1 MRSSFVSCV
10 AVASVPPS
18 LVSLVSLVSL
28 TFLAACGEERL
39 PVRFELPREGA
50 IGTPFLAT
58 PWPSDVMITPGGT
71 IDLARVPNP
80 YDSSSLEDVLRVFA
94 TNTAYPATG
103 TLYFQ
108 VDGGI
113 DEKTL
118 PQTPGASLATGS
130 AMFLVEVATLRRVP
144 IVWRHYPE
152 ATSFLPAGTVAVQ
165 PLLGAVPRGRF
176 ALVVTSNAR
185 HASGPALGPSEE
197 LLAILTCDRVA
208 LAALPAEARKV
219 DCAPYAQLLDDL
231 ALPAQ
236 STALVQMV
244 TPLDA
249 TSGLVR
255 AAQMVRSLPAPALTR
270 LVRRDG
276 SPSGEYRVIE
286 GTASI
291 AQLQAGEA
299 PYDVLDRD
307 DFVDGGFVLDD
318 EGKPI
323 VQRFEEVDFTLTIPN
338 RTMPADGYCTIING
352 HGTGGDLNSG
362 LGDGPGAE
370 AFQAAQAGC
379 ALLTTSEP
387 LHFGREGYVEGQEE
401 ILTFNFFN
409 PVAGRDN
416 WRQSAIEKVQLVSLA
431 ASGLVVPA
439 NVAGTVQD
447 VRLDPA
453 RVSYFGHS
461 QGGITGALFVAVED
475 RIQGAFLSG
484 AGAGFQASLVEK
496 VEPVAIK
503 DAIKVVIGIPRES
516 DDDIDVFH
524 PVIALLQSWVDP
536 ADPINYGSL
545 WRDRQGKVPHL
556 VATSGLLDTFTPA
569 SCHAGLAASFGM
581 PLALPIVQELPVLA
595 LLGVPAGA
603 AVLEG
608 NLLTVDGAPLTAG
621 LLQYPDDGHFAVF
634 ENPAAQRAMRTFFTT
649 LQAGVPSVRVE

>member
-1 MRSSFVSCV
+1 MRSRVLPLV
-10 AVASVPPS
+10 VVVASS
-18 LVSLVSLVSL
+18 L
-28 TFLAACGEERL
+28 ACVEERL

-50 IGTPFLAT
+50 LGVPFLAT
-58 PWPSDVMITPGGT
+58 PWPSDVMITSTGT
-71 IDLARVPNP
+71 LDLSRIPNP
-80 YDSSSLEDVLRVFA
+80 YGSDSLEDVLSVFA

-108 VDGGI
+108 IEGGV

-118 PQTPGASLATGS
+118 PQTPAASLANGS
-130 AMFLVEVATLRRVP
+130 AMFLVETTTLRKVP

-152 ATSFLPAGTVAVQ
+152 ATSFLPAGAVAVQ
-165 PLLGAVPRGRF
+165 PLLGAVPKGRF

-185 HASGPALGPSEE
+185 HASGPALGPSPE
-197 LLAILTCDRVA
+197 LLALLRCDQA
-208 LAALPAEARKV
+208 TLDALPPEARRV
-219 DCAPYAQLLDDL
+219 DCAPYAQLIDDL
-231 ALPAQ
+231 DLPAD
-236 STALVQMV
+236 SAALVQMV

-249 TSGLVR
+249 TGGLVR
-255 AAQMVRSLPAPALTR
+255 ANDVVRALPPPTVTR
-270 LVRRDG
+270 LARRAG
-276 SPSGEYRVIE
+276 SPSGAYIVIE
-286 GTASI
+286 GTAAI

-299 PYDVLDRD
+299 PYDTLDRP

-318 EGKPI
+318 EGNPI
-323 VQRFEEVDFTLTIPN
+323 VQRFEEVDFTLTIPD
-338 RTMPADGYCTIING
+338 RAMPANGFCTVING

-431 ASGLVVPA
+431 TSGLVVPSD
-439 NVAGTVQD
+439 VAGGTQD
-447 VRLDPA
+447 VLLDPA

-461 QGGITGALFVAVED
+461 QGGITGALFVALED

-496 VEPVAIK
+496 VDPVAIK
-503 DAIKVVIGIPRES
+503 DAIKVVIGIPRTS

-536 ADPINYGSL
+536 ADPINYGAL
-545 WRDRQGKVPHL
+545 WRTRSGPVPHL
-556 VATSGLLDTFTPA
+556 VATSGLTDTFTPPG
-569 SCHAGLAASFGM
+569 CHAGLAASFGL
-581 PLALPIVQELPVLA
+581 PLAKPVAQELPVLA
-595 LLGVPAGA
+595 LLGVPEGA
-603 AVLEG
+603 AVLDG
-608 NLLTVDGAPLTAG
+608 NLESADGAPLTAG

-634 ENPAAQRAMRTFFTT
+634 SNPDAQGAMREFFTT
-649 LQAGVPSVRVE
+649 LQQGVPSVRVE